1 MTNDPVM
8 PPNAMSNADVHREA
22 MMTFRHYDT
31 LSSTAIG
38 AIPLA
43 FAGVCTMLHNVG
55 GAPWRWLVP
64 VSGAVLIMVLFAIYC
79 RLDRHAHTAL
89 KVAGCMERGGT
100 ADGDPVL
107 GLASVR
113 CAMDKDTTKF
123 TSLKSGN
130 SGVLFWCV
138 LSMACVGVALLVL
151 LAVACFRSAGQV
163 II

>member
-1 MTNDPVM
+1 MTTDPLT

-31 LSSTAIG
+31 LSATAIG

-43 FAGVCTMLHNVG
+43 FAGVCTVLHNVG
-55 GAPWRWLVP
+55 VAPWRWLVP
-64 VSGAVLIMVLFAIYC
+64 VSGAALIMVLFAIYC

-89 KVAGCMERGGT
+89 KVAGCLETGGT

-113 CAMDKDTTKF
+113 HAMDKDNTKF

-130 SGVLFWCV
+130 GGVLFWCV
-138 LSMACVGVALLVL
+138 LSMALAAAVLLVL
-151 LAVACFRSAGQV
+151 LAVACFRSAEQV
-163 II
+163 I